1 MKLHASQILITVL
14 IASVAFFEDAS
25 AVNPPPDGGYPNGN
39 TAAGQNALLSLT
51 IGGFNTALGWESLRT
66 LTTGNYNVGVGAGT
80 LALNTADSNTA
91 IGSGALLLNTGGDGN
106 TATGAFA
113 LSHNTYGGGNTA
125 NGVNALFN
133 TDTAYYN
140 NAFGIAALYSNTGGS
155 FNNAFGGQAL
165 FHNIYGSFNIG
176 IGQGAL
182 FFNQYGDGNT
192 AVGNMALNYND
203 FSGKGNAGGNSAFGN
218 LALSSNSE
226 GDSNCGFGSL
236 ALQFS
241 ETGSQNTAIGYSAG
255 SNLITGDGN
264 VYLGADVF
272 GSSDES
278 DHTYIRN
285 INTTSVN
292 GGGTDTVTVN
302 LTTGLLGHLSS
313 SRRCKEDIKPMDTVS
328 EALFA
333 LKPVTYRYKKEI
345 DPSQSPAFGLVAE
358 DVAEVDPAL
367 IARNAQGEP
376 ESVHYEMVN
385 AMLLNEFLKE
395 HRTVVE
401 LKEQIAALTAMVKEQ
416 SARVEK
422 VSAEVQLSRSAPQQ
436 VVGRNPQKLCSDN
449 KERRLPSRRVAID
462 D

>member
-1 MKLHASQILITVL
+1 MKQRGSQALIILL
-14 IASVAFFEDAS
+14 IASVAFLQDAQ
-25 AVNPPPDGGYPNGN
+25 AVNPPPDGGYPSGN
-39 TAAGQNALLSLT
+39 TAEGQNALLSLT

-66 LTTGNYNVGVGAGT
+66 LTTGNYNVAVGAGT

-91 IGSGALLLNTGGDGN
+91 IGSGALLLNTSGNGN

-113 LSHNTYGGGNTA
+113 LLHNTFGGSNTA
-125 NGVNALFN
+125 NGVYALFN
-133 TDTAYYN
+133 ADTAVYN
-140 NAFGIAALYSNTGGS
+140 NAFGISTLYSNIGGS

-165 FHNIYGSFNIG
+165 FHNVYGSFNIG

-203 FSGKGNAGGNSAFGN
+203 FSGKGNAGGNSAFGD

-226 GDSNCGFGSL
+226 GDSNCAFGSV

-255 SNLITGDGN
+255 SNLITGGGN
-264 VYLGADVF
+264 VYLGAGVY
-272 GSSDES
+272 GISDES

-292 GGGTDTVTVN
+292 GGGADTVTVD

-313 SRRCKEDIKPMDTVS
+313 SRRYKQDIKLMDTVS

-358 DVAEVDPAL
+358 DVAEVNPAL
-367 IARNAQGEP
+367 VARNAQGQP

-395 HRTVVE
+395 HRTVLE
-401 LKEQIAALTAMVKEQ
+401 LKEQIAALTATVKEQ
-416 SARVEK
+416 AAQIKK
-422 VSAEVQLSRSAPQQ
+422 VSAEVRGDRSASQIVFNRP
-436 VVGRNPQKLCSDN
+436 
-449 KERRLPSRRVAID
+449 
-462 D
+462 